1 MSNNFE
7 SNQWFGS
14 VPSDWKV
21 ERLQWHLDEIVEKN
35 NPVKTTNILSLTNKL
50 GVVPYSEKGNQGN
63 VAKENYNEYK
73 LAYENTIVANSMNV
87 LIGSVG
93 LSKYCGCVSPVYYV
107 FKAKDGENI
116 NFYNYVFQ
124 TNEFQKELRR
134 FANGILEIRLRV
146 SSNDILKRLTPIPSF
161 AEQLAIVSLLDKK
174 ISQINELI
182 ANQEAQIERVEEYKQ
197 AITDLAFVKCKTI
210 KLKFLSNGITDG
222 THGSFLRVDNGKML
236 LSAKN
241 LGEDELL
248 LSSNESCISDDDYD
262 SIIKC
267 GFPRKNDILMCC
279 VGEIGK
285 VIIYNYDEIYAF
297 QRSVMFIR
305 PSNNILPEFLLY
317 SLRTSYVKIQE
328 TKLTNKTIQSG
339 LYQGLVKELLIPYAD
354 DNDKQ
359 KEIVT
364 SLKSTLIIV
373 DNLLKTKK
381 KKIMALLNYKKSLVY
396 EYVTGKKRCVCD

>member
-1 MSNNFE
+1 M
-7 SNQWFGS
+7 
-14 VPSDWKV
+14 
-21 ERLQWHLDEIVEKN
+21 
-35 NPVKTTNILSLTNKL
+35 
-50 GVVPYSEKGNQGN
+50 
-63 VAKENYNEYK
+63 
-73 LAYENTIVANSMNV
+73 
-87 LIGSVG
+87 
-93 LSKYCGCVSPVYYV
+93 
-107 FKAKDGENI
+107 
-116 NFYNYVFQ
+116 
-124 TNEFQKELRR
+124 
-134 FANGILEIRLRV
+134 
-146 SSNDILKRLTPIPSF
+146 
-161 AEQLAIVSLLDKK
+161 
-174 ISQINELI
+174 
-182 ANQEAQIERVEEYKQ
+182 
-197 AITDLAFVKCKTI
+197 
-210 KLKFLSNGITDG
+210 
-222 THGSFLRVDNGKML
+222 RVDNGKML